1 MSNSTD
7 TTTLQPEYLLGMLL
21 SIVSIL
27 ISTSALLIQKYSA
40 KVEAGNKWY
49 KRWRLFAGVS
59 INTGSEV
66 LLSSFAIYFAPVSL
80 LAPLQGFGL
89 IFNAVLTHFG
99 LVCGIRERMPLRGLL
114 STLLVIAGVVMVA
127 ISAPGGDDSTI
138 SMDDYDEI
146 LGRPGGSRP

>member
-40 KVEAGNKWY
+40 KVEAGKKWY

-66 LLSSFAIYFAPVSL
+66 LLSSFASRQGHTQAPRRATKPQRRPRAEGEPNRPPCSPQRARCRPE
-80 LAPLQGFGL
+80 LALTGGHRAPPL
-89 IFNAVLTHFG
+89 
-99 LVCGIRERMPLRGLL
+99 C
-114 STLLVIAGVVMVA
+114 
-127 ISAPGGDDSTI
+127 
-138 SMDDYDEI
+138 
-146 LGRPGGSRP
+146 